1 MDGSILP
8 EGGSGETKS
17 PQHTVE
23 LMVLLDFPDS
33 QGPATHCKYNIVS
46 LQKRNYY
53 KHFVLWVGRKS
64 APYHGHCKTDRP
76 LGLYGPKTGNY
87 TIY

>member
-8 EGGSGETKS
+8 EGGSGETNHHDIVCKS
-17 PQHTVE
+17 D
-23 LMVLLDFPDS
+23 VLLVFPDS

-46 LQKRNYY
+46 LKTRNYY